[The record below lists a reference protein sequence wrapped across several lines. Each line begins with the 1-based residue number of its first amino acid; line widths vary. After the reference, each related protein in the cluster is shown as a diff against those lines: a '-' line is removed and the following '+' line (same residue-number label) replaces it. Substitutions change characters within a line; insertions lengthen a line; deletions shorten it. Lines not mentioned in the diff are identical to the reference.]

1 MGERFTFWCRWFV
14 PTTIPDEHLLER
26 WPKGM
31 KGWVS
36 GYDMDD
42 NQIWCAR
49 VDAAAPG
56 EAERVIRRCYGKSG
70 RAITIDFINE
80 NPLGWRP
87 GGGRF
92 PE

>member
-1 MGERFTFWCRWFV
+1 MSDRFTFWCRWYAPDTV
-14 PTTIPDEHLLER
+14 PNEHMVAR
-26 WPKGM
+26 WPRGM

-36 GYDMDD
+36 GYDSDD
-42 NQIWCAR
+42 NTIWCAR
-49 VDAAAPG
+49 IDAVSAK
-56 EAERVIRRCYGKSG
+56 EAEQAIRRCYGKSA
-70 RAITIDFINE
+70 RKIRIDFINE